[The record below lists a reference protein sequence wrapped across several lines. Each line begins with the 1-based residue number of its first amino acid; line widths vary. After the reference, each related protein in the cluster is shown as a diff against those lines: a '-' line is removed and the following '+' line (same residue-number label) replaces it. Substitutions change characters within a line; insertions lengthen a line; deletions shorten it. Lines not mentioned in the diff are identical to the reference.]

1 MRFELEVEDAALQAY
16 LRRLHEA
23 AQDMSPA
30 MQSIAFLGEQA
41 IEDSFQTETAPDGTR
56 WPDSWRKRENGGKT
70 LTKDGN
76 LRRSASSD
84 TDSHTAIWGV
94 NTVYAAIHQFGG
106 KITAKGGGML
116 KFKAPDGNDIYAKS
130 VTIPARP
137 YLPASLEQMDTE
149 TIFEILTRHLTA

>member
-1 MRFELEVEDAALQAY
+1 MRVELDLDDAALQAY
-16 LRRLHEA
+16 LRRLTLA
-23 AQDMSPA
+23 AEDMSPA
-30 MQSIAFLGEQA
+30 MRDIAFLGEQGIKEA
-41 IEDSFQTETAPDGTR
+41 FQTETAPDGTR

-94 NTVYAAIHQFGG
+94 NAIYAEIHQFGG

-116 KFKAPDGNDIYAKS
+116 KFKAPDGNDIYVKS
-130 VTIPARP
+130 VTIPPRP